1 MQINDV
7 INGTWR
13 SGLPRFYMQL
23 QRTYWKHTEN
33 CPRRHKLPRFP
44 RILLEISRILSGYKH
59 SHSSISRSWHLKVA
73 QSSGA
78 EKAEKVVCP
87 LDHWTNWSARKRW
100 DVVWDTCLF
109 YVCWFCCTV
118 GPISENP
125 DLSFLHCVSRT
136 NHKTTWSP
144 AAATSAGALGKRIF
158 ATGRMAN
165 VSICSQLLQ
174 RVIAIDA
181 HGFIGKFLPDEL
193 WQLCRSSRDPVYRVY
208 RCLVDLRTL
217 QQTKTNYTSKSWWS
231 WSRVSD
237 KNVKA
242 ALWIIESTKNSEL
255 CELLYSCYSS
265 VLLA

>member
-33 CPRRHKLPRFP
+33 CPP
-44 RILLEISRILSGYKH
+44 RILLEISRILSGYKMLQTYLQDLQVLA
-59 SHSSISRSWHLKVA
+59 SEGGSKFRGGKGGKGGLSFGPLD
-73 QSSGA
+73 Q
-78 EKAEKVVCP
+78 

-100 DVVWDTCLF
+100 DVVNVVWDTCLF

-125 DLSFLHCVSRT
+125 DLSFLHCVSWT

-208 RCLVDLRTL
+208 WCLVDVRTL

-231 WSRVSD
+231 WCRVSD
-237 KNVKA
+237 KNLKA
-242 ALWIIESTKNSEL
+242 ALWIIESYWIYKK
-255 CELLYSCYSS
+255 
-265 VLLA
+265 